1 MLYWGSAGSW
11 GNVSKGSQRDSG
23 QDAHRAPALHPLLTS
38 ELERL
43 RTELKQRKEQ
53 VLGRQQLLGS
63 LGSQGITPLVQI
75 KKQRSQDSGFLSH
88 PGWQTHPS
96 PSVPNLRL
104 RGGVGRVS
112 EGDAGQKSCIP
123 LMQAAG

>member
-1 MLYWGSAGSW
+1 M
-11 GNVSKGSQRDSG
+11 
-23 QDAHRAPALHPLLTS
+23 
-38 ELERL
+38 
-43 RTELKQRKEQ
+43 
-53 VLGRQQLLGS
+53 GS

-112 EGDAGQKSCIP
+112 EGDAGQE
-123 LMQAAG
+123 LYTLDAGGRIGQGAGEEGA